1 MKINT
6 TAKEVHKELE
16 KLGVYPWQYQD
27 YNLVSLNYN
36 VVISDIETYWNAEAR
51 FREGFKVDEEKK
63 EIYVPNF
70 FTKVNGVHNSMKDYE
85 NFVVMLKSAKN
96 TVIVDKEEFPYW
108 KISSKKSDERQICT
122 TRKEADDRGRE
133 EDFCELTI
141 KNLLKNKFFIYEV
154 EHSTFGELTSAKQ
167 KNVFSLIE
175 RVIEE
180 HKSDWTEED
189 MLRFVSC
196 CMNIPESI
204 IITLNNFDYNFD
216 VPKVLYMLDTVSES
230 TAMYLYI
237 LNELGFDIL
246 ILEPSGKNTI
256 EKHCDINELSL
267 GYFVNKVEFDKIKTV
282 EEKKK
287 EEEAVRKK
295 AEAEK
300 KKKKKERN
308 ENIREFFSDIFD
320 DFGERLFV
328 FLWYIATIGLPIASI
343 LLWINVSGM
352 LMFFTCLVWGAIVL
366 LTGLFLDD
374 SCCFDNE
381 DLAGGTTMVALFFTV
396 VILLARGLWFV
407 CTDDE
412 MNRSTH
418 THDGFCEINEE
429 VEEGANGILLHY
441 RKDAVGQDG
450 YHTVHCYIENNA
462 GNTEDIYFIVKYGNK
477 IVYESSKIEPMEY
490 CPKIDLNNDVEMPIG
505 THELQIEFY
514 RYDDSDEVE
523 NKYTDELIGSGTI
536 SYHVFD
542 SSKEVREYRDETGLD
557 YCHN

>member
-1 MKINT
+1 M
-6 TAKEVHKELE
+6 
-16 KLGVYPWQYQD
+16 
-27 YNLVSLNYN
+27 
-36 VVISDIETYWNAEAR
+36 
-51 FREGFKVDEEKK
+51 
-63 EIYVPNF
+63 
-70 FTKVNGVHNSMKDYE
+70 
-85 NFVVMLKSAKN
+85 
-96 TVIVDKEEFPYW
+96 
-108 KISSKKSDERQICT
+108 
-122 TRKEADDRGRE
+122 
-133 EDFCELTI
+133 
-141 KNLLKNKFFIYEV
+141 
-154 EHSTFGELTSAKQ
+154 
-167 KNVFSLIE
+167 IE

-343 LLWINVSGM
+343 LL
-352 LMFFTCLVWGAIVL
+352 
-366 LTGLFLDD
+366 
-374 SCCFDNE
+374 
-381 DLAGGTTMVALFFTV
+381 
-396 VILLARGLWFV
+396 
-407 CTDDE
+407 
-412 MNRSTH
+412 
-418 THDGFCEINEE
+418 
-429 VEEGANGILLHY
+429 
-441 RKDAVGQDG
+441 
-450 YHTVHCYIENNA
+450 
-462 GNTEDIYFIVKYGNK
+462 
-477 IVYESSKIEPMEY
+477 
-490 CPKIDLNNDVEMPIG
+490 
-505 THELQIEFY
+505 
-514 RYDDSDEVE
+514 
-523 NKYTDELIGSGTI
+523 
-536 SYHVFD
+536 
-542 SSKEVREYRDETGLD
+542 
-557 YCHN
+557 